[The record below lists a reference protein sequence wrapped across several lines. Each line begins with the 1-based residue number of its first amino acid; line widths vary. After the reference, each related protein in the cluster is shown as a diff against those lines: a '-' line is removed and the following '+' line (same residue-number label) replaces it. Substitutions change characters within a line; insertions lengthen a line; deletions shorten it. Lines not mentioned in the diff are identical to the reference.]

1 MVFGALKERWRQTS
15 SALLFRQAVCLAFIP
30 VAAHSAVW
38 VTGQG
43 MQKKLE
49 MLLVTTVP
57 YTGSLL
63 VLSRKED
70 WRDHSGGQREYWEV
84 RNPNVTQTRL
94 S

>member
-1 MVFGALKERWRQTS
+1 
-15 SALLFRQAVCLAFIP
+15 
-30 VAAHSAVW
+30 
-38 VTGQG
+38 

-84 RNPNVTQTRL
+84 RNPNVTQTHL